1 MTNGTDCDD
10 ASNAV
15 YPGAAELCATAGTDN
30 DCDSDTADIDAAA
43 SDKVLYYADSDNDT
57 FTLSTGANFCPG
69 TTNAGYRAT
78 ASAQVDCDDAS
89 NAVYPGAAEICANDG
104 VDNDCDGEAADD
116 AEATDST
123 SYFVDGDSD
132 GFGAG
137 TATKSCSAIAGSVT
151 NGTDCDD
158 SSNAIYPGAAE
169 LCATVGT
176 DNDCD
181 SDTADIDAAAS
192 DKVLYYADSDND
204 TFTLSTGANFCP
216 GTTNAGYLAT
226 ASAQVDC
233 DDASAAVY
241 PGAPER
247 CADLAIDNDCDGS
260 TDESEAIDPSTFYAD
275 ADGDGAG
282 DPASSASAC
291 VAPTGFVAN
300 SSDGCPANPALT
312 APATYYPDADCD
324 GTGVADGAISSCEST
339 PPSGYAAIAGD
350 GCPSDAAKTDP
361 GTCGCGVPDTDS
373 DSDCTPDCNDG
384 CPLDPLKTSP
394 GDCGCGVPDTD
405 SNANNIPDC
414 LESSPLVT
422 IVADAVQ
429 YGMGDSVLV
438 RISTAPIGAA
448 ATRVE
453 LTVHFDPETLLFVSA
468 DPVSGSAFSDL
479 DGVTLDTVAGTIR
492 VALAVPAGSPGS
504 SAANDLVDLDFVV
517 LPGADRCG
525 DSGVVTLA
533 PIGSSVTRFLTAG
546 NQEIL
551 PLVSPLGATRFDGT
565 GPVLAGLPESRSIPT
580 DAGSLI
586 GSAIAASTVTATD
599 TCDGDRSL
607 SLAIEYPDLSTDTT
621 WPVDGVFPIG
631 ITTLT
636 WTSSD
641 SLGNQSTAVRTI
653 EVLPHQALDADIAFI
668 GSIAG
673 TSTRAIRIAVGDT
686 VHVGTVALT
695 GNVGTV
701 EGIELPLAEDHPCA
715 TAKDPVHSV
724 TDGVETTVV
733 DGRWNAAFS
742 LKQGDSNDDDFI
754 DIVDFSIFIASRGA
768 GKAVDAVSN
777 FNGDPF
783 VNTAD
788 FTYIA
793 VNFLATGESCG
804 AFTGGTP
811 RERVLVRDLR
821 RAGLGHLAIA
831 DLDRDGWIDAD
842 DIAWFLEHGAPLP
855 PKSPAPSLAPQW

>member
-1 MTNGTDCDD
+1 M
-10 ASNAV
+10 
-15 YPGAAELCATAGTDN
+15 
-30 DCDSDTADIDAAA
+30 
-43 SDKVLYYADSDNDT
+43 
-57 FTLSTGANFCPG
+57 
-69 TTNAGYRAT
+69 
-78 ASAQVDCDDAS
+78 
-89 NAVYPGAAEICANDG
+89 
-104 VDNDCDGEAADD
+104 
-116 AEATDST
+116 
-123 SYFVDGDSD
+123 
-132 GFGAG
+132 
-137 TATKSCSAIAGSVT
+137 
-151 NGTDCDD
+151 
-158 SSNAIYPGAAE
+158 
-169 LCATVGT
+169 
-176 DNDCD
+176 
-181 SDTADIDAAAS
+181 
-192 DKVLYYADSDND
+192 
-204 TFTLSTGANFCP
+204 
-216 GTTNAGYLAT
+216 
-226 ASAQVDC
+226 
-233 DDASAAVY
+233 
-241 PGAPER
+241 
-247 CADLAIDNDCDGS
+247 
-260 TDESEAIDPSTFYAD
+260 
-275 ADGDGAG
+275 
-282 DPASSASAC
+282 
-291 VAPTGFVAN
+291 
-300 SSDGCPANPALT
+300 
-312 APATYYPDADCD
+312 
-324 GTGVADGAISSCEST
+324 
-339 PPSGYAAIAGD
+339 
-350 GCPSDAAKTDP
+350 
-361 GTCGCGVPDTDS
+361 
-373 DSDCTPDCNDG
+373 
-384 CPLDPLKTSP
+384 
-394 GDCGCGVPDTD
+394 
-405 SNANNIPDC
+405 
-414 LESSPLVT
+414 
-422 IVADAVQ
+422 
-429 YGMGDSVLV
+429 
-438 RISTAPIGAA
+438 
-448 ATRVE
+448 
-453 LTVHFDPETLLFVSA
+453 
-468 DPVSGSAFSDL
+468 
-479 DGVTLDTVAGTIR
+479 
-492 VALAVPAGSPGS
+492 
-504 SAANDLVDLDFVV
+504 
-517 LPGADRCG
+517 
-525 DSGVVTLA
+525 TLA

-565 GPVLAGLPESRSIPT
+565 GPILAGLPESRSIPT

-768 GKAVDAVSN
+768 GKAVDALSN

-842 DIAWFLEHGAPLP
+842 DIAWLLEHGAPLP